1 MRASS
6 SVSYRP
12 AIPMTSLLVVNQGA
26 VGDFILSLPA
36 VEAIHSTFPRARLT
50 FLANSSTLEIIR
62 GRPYL
67 ATVLDCRSSRWAPL
81 YGEGGRVT
89 FGSFGLSPPVGR
101 VFVFGRPSS
110 QILAENLAAVLNA
123 PAHRIDPFPDPGSGL
138 SVPEYQCR
146 QLAALGV
153 PALPPPPAVIAP
165 TPEYGIE
172 AAALVRHLLEPE
184 ERLVLIHPGS
194 GGREKIWVPAG
205 WITLISRLLEQPRVR
220 LGLIQG
226 PADHDILRRLHESLE
241 LSHVLPFHNLRLG
254 LLAAIMG
261 HAAFYIGNDSGIT
274 HLAAACG
281 VPTIAL
287 FGPTDPR
294 VWAPRGPAVQVI
306 RWHPEHPDPGPAT
319 ERIWEQIKAW
329 GHVPQRS

>member
-1 MRASS
+1 MRASG
-6 SVSYRP
+6 SVSYPP
-12 AIPMTSLLVVNQGA
+12 AIPMSSLLVVNQGA

-36 VEAIHSTFPRARLT
+36 VEALHHTFPRARLT
-50 FLANSSTLEIIR
+50 FLANPSTLEIIR

-81 YGEGGRVT
+81 YREGGRAA
-89 FGSFGLSPPVGR
+89 FGSFGLSSPVGGI
-101 VFVFGRPSS
+101 FVFGRPSS

-123 PAHRIDPFPDPGSGL
+123 PVHRIDPFPDLGSGL
-138 SVPEYQCR
+138 SVIEYQCR

-165 TPEYGIE
+165 TPEDKIE

-194 GGREKIWVPAG
+194 GGREKIWAPAG
-205 WITLISRLLEQPRVR
+205 WVALTRGLLEQPRVR

-226 PADHDILRRLHESLE
+226 PADHDILRRLHESLD
-241 LSHVLPFHNLRLG
+241 LSHVLPFDDLRLG
-254 LLAAIMG
+254 LLAGIMS
-261 HAAFYIGNDSGIT
+261 HATFYIGNDSGIT

-294 VWAPRGPAVQVI
+294 LWAPRGPAVQVI
-306 RWHPEHPDPGPAT
+306 RWHPEHPDPAA
-319 ERIWEQIKAW
+319 ERIWEQLKAW
-329 GHVPQRS
+329 GHVPRGS